1 MSRNFN
7 IYLFNKVGNSYKLD
21 ENLFKMRPKKI
32 LLFLFILCLS
42 SCKVNQLTGKK
53 TFNIMG
59 NKQLFAT
66 SFQQYDAFLKENKII
81 QNTAES
87 ESIQAIGKKI
97 AFAAEQYF
105 AFKGYPDYLKDY
117 AWEYNLV
124 DDKLVNAWCMPGGK
138 IVFYTGILPIAGNE
152 SGIAA
157 IMGHEVAHA
166 LANHG
171 GQRMSLAMA
180 QQGVGI
186 LTQSIVKEQPEK
198 KKNAILMAYGIGS
211 SIGVM
216 MPFSRKHESEADKI
230 GLELMAIAGYD
241 VDEAPQLWERMKA
254 QSKGNTPEFLS
265 THPSEERRIQNL
277 KMWSAEAKA
286 LAIQINP

>member
-1 MSRNFN
+1 
-7 IYLFNKVGNSYKLD
+7 
-21 ENLFKMRPKKI
+21 
-32 LLFLFILCLS
+32 
-42 SCKVNQLTGKK
+42 
-53 TFNIMG
+53 MG

-81 QNTAES
+81 KNTAES
-87 ESIQAIGKKI
+87 EAIQAIGKKI
-97 AFAAEQYF
+97 AIAAEQYF
-105 AFKGYPDYLKDY
+105 AFKGYPDHLKDY

-124 DDKLVNAWCMPGGK
+124 DDDLVNAWCMPGGK
-138 IVFYTGILPIAGNE
+138 IVFYKGILPVASNE

-166 LANHG
+166 IANHG

-180 QQGVGI
+180 QQGFGI
-186 LTQSIVKEQPEK
+186 LTHSIVKDQPQK

-211 SIGVM
+211 TIGVM

-254 QSKGNTPEFLS
+254 QSKRNTPEFLS

-277 KMWSAEAKA
+277 KMWSADAKA
-286 LAIQINP
+286 LAMQINP

>member
-1 MSRNFN
+1 
-7 IYLFNKVGNSYKLD
+7 
-21 ENLFKMRPKKI
+21 
-32 LLFLFILCLS
+32 
-42 SCKVNQLTGKK
+42 
-53 TFNIMG
+53 MG

-81 QNTAES
+81 KNTAES
-87 ESIQAIGKKI
+87 EAIQAIGKKI

-124 DDKLVNAWCMPGGK
+124 DDDLVNAWCMPGGK
-138 IVFYTGILPIAGNE
+138 IVFYTGILPIAANE

-186 LTQSIVKEQPEK
+186 LTQNLVKEQPEK
-198 KKNAILMAYGIGS
+198 KKKAILIAYGIGS
-211 SIGVM
+211 TIGVM

-286 LAIQINP
+286 LAMQINP